1 MYTSFAVKHALISLS
16 LLVLT
21 LGSGCG
27 VPAARDSGS
36 SVSQALTG
44 TAESLEF
51 ETVAV
56 RHDLFRD
63 LAKLSQ
69 GQAGHVGAVVFP
81 MLVNGEFVAAPALD
95 ARHDLL
101 GATDAGG
108 SLIFSFDRAEPFADD
123 RREAF
128 QGLSEHE
135 AAEQIAR
142 SLLQS
147 WGVHPTGV
155 VNVVRVAG
163 APYAAAWI
171 DGELRLN
178 PAFVYLAAA
187 PASAP

>member
-1 MYTSFAVKHALISLS
+1 MYPCSAVKRALISS
-16 LLVLT
+16 FFLVVT
-21 LGSGCG
+21 AACG
-27 VPAARDSGS
+27 VAPSRGPTS
-36 SVSQALTG
+36 STQALTG

-51 ETVAV
+51 EPASV
-56 RHDLFRD
+56 RQDLFRD

-69 GQAGHVGAVVFP
+69 AQAGKAGAVVFP
-81 MLVNGEFVAAPALD
+81 MLVNGEFVAAPAIDTHL
-95 ARHDLL
+95 DLL

-142 SLLQS
+142 SLLQLWNVRPS
-147 WGVHPTGV
+147 GV
-155 VNVVRVAG
+155 VNVKRVAG

-187 PASAP
+187 PSTP